1 PRDYNLIDWSDCS
14 GTVVVFIPEWWSL
27 SLRNG
32 GRFQPGMVVVF
43 GRNTH
48 LCFGVLKT
56 RLPYQLNYAKN
67 V

>member
-1 PRDYNLIDWSDCS
+1 RDYNLIDWSDCS

-43 GRNTH
+43 GRNTQSS
-48 LCFGVLKT
+48 L
-56 RLPYQLNYAKN
+56 AKRGMGEIYHRGEMSQ
-67 V
+67 